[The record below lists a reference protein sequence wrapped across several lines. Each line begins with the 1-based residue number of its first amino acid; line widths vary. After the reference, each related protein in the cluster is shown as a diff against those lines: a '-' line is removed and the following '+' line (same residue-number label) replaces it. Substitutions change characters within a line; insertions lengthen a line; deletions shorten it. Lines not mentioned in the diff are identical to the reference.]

1 MYKSE
6 RAVGETS
13 LVENLKR
20 CRLRYITG
28 CPQLT
33 LEKGLR
39 DCSTHQKQSFKKN
52 WTSERSQKET
62 KTIGY
67 WSTLYMKIAEQ
78 SKA

>member
-1 MYKSE
+1 MYISE
-6 RAVGETS
+6 RIGETS
-13 LVENLKR
+13 LVGNV
-20 CRLRYITG
+20 RYITR

-39 DCSTHQKQSFKKN
+39 DCSTHQQQSFKKN

-67 WSTLYMKIAEQ
+67 WSTLYMEIAEQ

>member
-13 LVENLKR
+13 LVEKLKK

-52 WTSERSQKET
+52 RTSERSQKET

-67 WSTLYMKIAEQ
+67 WSTLYMEIAEQ